1 MVKIIKYMEKIFK
14 KYMGSITLVSSL
26 SNDNNRMMNVLSCII
41 VFILFNRLNKLPNIF
56 NKVFDVLRKR
66 FYKKKVENKENIIDT
81 DVEISSTSNTTDN
94 LSETNVLSDSTS
106 IDEEIKKNIKVS
118 IKKNKPKEN
127 RTKLDPYQNNKPELQ
142 DNYTHNHNIH
152 KYDFKVN
159 VNSNICSLPVFNLR
173 TYKDLNYYYN
183 FIIHNYDPK
192 KINNLIMCK
201 DIHKWMSNS
210 SISDEDLANELAP
223 IYFIKK
229 ENDLTEVFEYLRL
242 FIHTNEDGTKVAFIQ
257 KGVDFLVIKEFIDDL
272 IQKGLINNLLNNKDY
287 TNYNLSQNESLID
300 FLDKFLSLVLIPE
313 SYIGTQFEFD
323 IENYC
328 ENKKAFE
335 YYYNTINSD
344 SNLFNTTI

>member
-1 MVKIIKYMEKIFK
+1 MERFFK
-14 KYMGSITLVSSL
+14 KYIGSITLISSL
-26 SNDNNRMMNVLSCII
+26 SNDNNRMINIVTFII
-41 VFILFNRLNKLPNIF
+41 VFVLLNKMNTLPNIF
-56 NKVFDVLRKR
+56 NKLFSFLKNKC
-66 FYKKKVENKENIIDT
+66 YKENIIHDSNINNQHVEDT
-81 DVEISSTSNTTDN
+81 NN
-94 LSETNVLSDSTS
+94 LPEPNVLPVSAT
-106 IDEEIKKNIKVS
+106 IDDEIKKNIKVS

-127 RTKLDPYQNNKPELQ
+127 RTNIDPYQNNKPELQ
-142 DNYTHNHNIH
+142 DNYKNNHNIN

-183 FIIHNYDPK
+183 FIIHNFDPK

-223 IYFIKK
+223 VYFIKK

-242 FIHTNEDGTKVAFIQ
+242 FIHTNEDGTKVAFVQ
-257 KGVDFLVIKEFIDDL
+257 KGVDFLVIKEFTDDL

-313 SYIGTQFEFD
+313 TYIGTQIEFD

-344 SNLFNTTI
+344 SNLFNTSI

>member
-1 MVKIIKYMEKIFK
+1 MEKFFK
-14 KYMGSITLVSSL
+14 KYIGSITLISSL
-26 SNDNNRMMNVLSCII
+26 SNDNNRMINILTFII
-41 VFILFNRLNKLPNIF
+41 VFVLMNKLNKLPNIF
-56 NKVFDVLRKR
+56 NKLFSYLTNRSSKE
-66 FYKKKVENKENIIDT
+66 KVEIEENIIDA
-81 DVEISSTSNTTDN
+81 EINNPFTNDITNNSSTELPIS
-94 LSETNVLSDSTS
+94 TN
-106 IDEEIKKNIKVS
+106 IDEVIKKNIKVS

-127 RTKLDPYQNNKPELQ
+127 RTKNDPYQNNKPELQ
-142 DNYTHNHNIH
+142 DNYTNNHNIN

-183 FIIHNYDPK
+183 FIIHNFDPK

-210 SISDEDLANELAP
+210 SISDEDLSDELAP

-242 FIHTNEDGTKVAFIQ
+242 FIHTNEDGSKIAFVQ

-313 SYIGTQFEFD
+313 SYIGTQIEFD

-335 YYYNTINSD
+335 YYYNTINGD
-344 SNLFNTTI
+344 SNLFNTSI